1 MGQYIKNLF
10 ENNILVALST
20 IWGVIAAF
28 LFPESA
34 ILTAA
39 GAVLGIMLLDLLTK
53 LFALSKQAGG
63 LRKAIQGH
71 RITSAKFARGTMD
84 KLIVFG
90 IMLIVGGCAYRI
102 SPFAAVATGFMQ
114 IVFSLMFLRD
124 VLSIIENLTD
134 AGVSGL
140 GLFKKVFQKK
150 LEDYTGEEPESS
162 DSTDNT
168 GGGPI

>member
-1 MGQYIKNLF
+1 LVQYIRNLF
-10 ENNILVALST
+10 NNSFLVGLST
-20 IWGVIAAF
+20 SWGIAAAF
-28 LFPESA
+28 LFPDTA

-53 LFALSKQAGG
+53 LYALSRQAGG

-90 IMLIVGGCAYRI
+90 VFLIVGGCAYRI
-102 SPFAAVATGFMQ
+102 SPVASVATGFMQ

-124 VLSIIENLTD
+124 ILSIIENLTD
-134 AGVSGL
+134 AGVGGL
-140 GLFKKVFQKK
+140 GPFKKVFQKK
-150 LEDYTGEEPESS
+150 FDDYTGDVTNETENN
-162 DSTDNT
+162 DD
-168 GGGPI
+168 PI